1 MAIKTDGTS
10 IIIPAG
16 DSAEIAITPHFG
28 EDTYSLAAGEKIVFS
43 VFPVTGGNT
52 IIEKVAE
59 IQDDE
64 GAVIFSLTPEDTK
77 IPRGSYCWTAK
88 LVDGL
93 GELIDTFIGGINT
106 ASFYV
111 M

>member
-16 DSAEIAITPHFG
+16 DSAEIAITPHSG
-28 EDTYSLAAGEKIVFS
+28 EDIYSLAAGEKIVFS
-43 VFPVTGGNT
+43 VFPINGGDA

-59 IQDDE
+59 MQNDE

-77 IPRGSYCWTAK
+77 IPRGCYCWTAK
-88 LVDGL
+88 LVDGS
-93 GELIDTFIGGINT
+93 GELIDTFIGGLNT
-106 ASFYV
+106 AVFYV
-111 M
+111 K